1 MSEHPETRNLLGPY
15 VIGALGAQEE
25 QMVEEHLEG
34 CEDCR
39 EEERDL
45 RLAHE
50 RLADLAYATEKPPPE
65 LKDRVVAGMTH
76 GMPQGLPPGLPR
88 GMPGRAERRWVPAWS
103 AIAAALCVLALLGV
117 VFASGVSDLFAPE
130 AATTTLK
137 PTKLAPGAGGELRIE
152 STSANTQAELEAW
165 NLPPLEEGEYYEL
178 WFGKE
183 NGRVSAGTFTV
194 DDGGRVTCYVT
205 VPAETVGDYQRVG
218 ITRER
223 FPVEPRMD
231 DAKVVLGGELRKL

>member
-15 VIGALGAQEE
+15 VMGALGTQEE
-25 QMVEEHLEG
+25 RMIEDHLEG

-39 EEERDL
+39 EEEQDL

-50 RLADLAYATEKPPPE
+50 RLADLAYATEKPPPD
-65 LKDRVVAGMTH
+65 LKDRVVAGMPRRT
-76 GMPQGLPPGLPR
+76 QG
-88 GMPGRAERRWVPAWS
+88 RWVPAW
-103 AIAAALCVLALLGV
+103 AAVAAALCVLALLGV
-117 VFASGVSDLFAPE
+117 VFASGVSSLFAPE
-130 AATTTLK
+130 TATTTLR
-137 PTKLAPGAGGELRIE
+137 PTELAPGAGGELRIE
-152 STSANTQAELEAW
+152 SSSANTQAELEAW
-165 NLPPLEEGEYYEL
+165 DLPPLGEGEYYEL

-194 DDGGRVTCYVT
+194 DEGGRVTCYVT

-218 ITRER
+218 ITREK

-231 DAKVVLGGELRKL
+231 DAKVVLGGELRQL

>member
-15 VIGALGAQEE
+15 VMGALGAQEE

-50 RLADLAYATEKPPPE
+50 RLADLTYATEKPPSE
-65 LKDRVVAGMTH
+65 LKYRVVAGMTH
-76 GMPQGLPPGLPR
+76 

-137 PTKLAPGAGGELRIE
+137 PTELAPGAGGELRIE

-165 NLPPLEEGEYYEL
+165 DLPPLEEGEYYEL

-194 DDGGRVTCYVT
+194 DDGGRVICYVT

>member
-15 VIGALGAQEE
+15 VMGALGAQEE
-25 QMVEEHLEG
+25 RMVEEHLEG
-34 CEDCR
+34 CAGCR
-39 EEERDL
+39 EEAQDL

-50 RLADLAYATEKPPPE
+50 RLADLARSTETPPPE
-65 LKDRVVAGMTH
+65 IKDRVVAGMPQGISSGTPQ
-76 GMPQGLPPGLPR
+76 GMPR
-88 GMPGRAERRWVPAWS
+88 RERRVPPW
-103 AIAAALCVLALLGV
+103 AAVAAVLCVLALLGA

-130 AATTTLK
+130 ATTTSLR
-137 PTKLAPGAGGELRIE
+137 PTELAPGAGGELRIE

-165 NLPPLEEGEYYEL
+165 DLPPLEEGEYYEL

-183 NGRVSAGTFTV
+183 SGRVSAGTFTV
-194 DDGGRVTCYVT
+194 DDAGRVNCYVT
-205 VPAETVGDYQRVG
+205 VPAETVGDYERVG
-218 ITRER
+218 ITREK

>member
-15 VIGALGAQEE
+15 VMGALGTQEE
-25 QMVEEHLEG
+25 RMIEDHLEG

-39 EEERDL
+39 EEEQDL

-50 RLADLAYATEKPPPE
+50 RLADLAYATEKPPPD
-65 LKDRVVAGMTH
+65 LKDRVVAGMPRRT
-76 GMPQGLPPGLPR
+76 QG
-88 GMPGRAERRWVPAWS
+88 RWVPAW
-103 AIAAALCVLALLGV
+103 AAVAAALCVLALLGV
-117 VFASGVSDLFAPE
+117 VFASGVSSLFAPE
-130 AATTTLK
+130 TATTTLR
-137 PTKLAPGAGGELRIE
+137 PTELAPGAGGELRIE
-152 STSANTQAELEAW
+152 SSSANTQAELEAW
-165 NLPPLEEGEYYEL
+165 DLPPLGEGEYYEL

-218 ITRER
+218 ITREK

-231 DAKVVLGGELRKL
+231 DAKVVLGGELRQL

>member
-15 VIGALGAQEE
+15 VMGALGTQEE
-25 QMVEEHLEG
+25 RMIEDHLEG

-39 EEERDL
+39 EEEQDL

-50 RLADLAYATEKPPPE
+50 RLADLAYATEKPPPD
-65 LKDRVVAGMTH
+65 LKDRVVAGM
-76 GMPQGLPPGLPR
+76 PSRAQG
-88 GMPGRAERRWVPAWS
+88 RRIPAW
-103 AIAAALCVLALLGV
+103 AAVAAVLCVLALLGV
-117 VFASGVSDLFAPE
+117 VFASGVPGLFAPE
-130 AATTTLK
+130 TATTTLR
-137 PTKLAPGAGGELRIE
+137 PTELAPGAGGELRIE
-152 STSANTQAELEAW
+152 SSSANTQAELEAW
-165 NLPPLEEGEYYEL
+165 DLPPLGEGEYYEL

-218 ITRER
+218 ITREK

-231 DAKVVLGGELRKL
+231 DAKIVLGGELRQL